1 MKCSFCGKQESHYVP
16 PSLGEEGFYICDP
29 SKVIQNDDIK
39 EGTKMRTE
47 HKKEPEE
54 PKVTMCVVAGLFL
67 VGKLVGGNKLV
78 DPRVFT
84 LIEDGKRMQ
93 LSPLPA
99 LPPFV
104 IIARMSLFYP
114 IPETDNIFKLYE
126 QVTTPPNIVIPIAPG
141 INAKL
146 N

>member
-1 MKCSFCGKQESHYVP
+1 MHT
-16 PSLGEEGFYICDP
+16 D
-29 SKVIQNDDIK
+29 
-39 EGTKMRTE
+39 
-47 HKKEPEE
+47 HKKVEE
-54 PKVTMCVVAGLFL
+54 PRVTMCVVAGLFL
-67 VGKLVGGNKLV
+67 VGKLVGGNKLI

-104 IIARMSLFYP
+104 IVTRMGMCYP
-114 IPETDNIFKLYE
+114 IPEADNIYKLYE
-126 QVTTPPNIVIPIAPG
+126 KVTTPPEKDILIPLGPEV
-141 INAKL
+141 NAKL

>member
-1 MKCSFCGKQESHYVP
+1 MHT
-16 PSLGEEGFYICDP
+16 D
-29 SKVIQNDDIK
+29 
-39 EGTKMRTE
+39 
-47 HKKEPEE
+47 HKREPEE

-67 VGKLVGGNKLV
+67 VGKLVGGNKLMN
-78 DPRVFT
+78 PRVFT

-104 IIARMSLFYP
+104 IVARMGLSYL
-114 IPETDNIFKLYE
+114 IPETDSLYKLYE
-126 QVTTPPNIVIPIAPG
+126 KVTTPPEKDILIPLGPEV
-141 INAKL
+141 NAKL